1 MLFSGDRQQNATLPN
16 ITAKGHCKMDRSVP
30 IHTPECRK
38 YNHQSM
44 VQKRKTEN
52 LKVHI
57 QKALTGRWG
66 LYHTS
71 QVFSG
76 KGLRDKV
83 LNSFQSGG
91 QKISLVPPAIAGTK
105 KYSSQISFV
114 ISFIPTLRPISFR
127 LIKNGRREGL
137 IR

>member
-1 MLFSGDRQQNATLPN
+1 MLFSGNEQQNTALPN
-16 ITAKGHCKMDRSVP
+16 NATKRHRKMDRSIP
-30 IHTPECRK
+30 IHTPEYRK

-44 VQKRKTEN
+44 ARKRKTVK

-76 KGLRDKV
+76 KGLRDRV
-83 LNSFQSGG
+83 LNNFQSGG
-91 QKISLVPPAIAGTK
+91 QKISLEPPAIAGTK

-127 LIKNGRREGL
+127 LIKNGSRANWIL
-137 IR
+137 